1 PQAQV
6 RGRVPDRAPRRRRP
20 PRLRPPLPRRPRG
33 PARGERARDQTVAGI
48 CDRARREAHGRAVE
62 RVRLRR
68 AARQPLLHGR
78 GVPAERQPHLS
89 RGARPRRGRHARHRL
104 PLAPSRG
111 GDCHPAAGQHPR
123 LLRAERDRPLPPAAL
138 RADHPRLQP
147 GDAVHPRRGRGRG
160 RRARAAD
167 ERARCLQCRRPG
179 RRAAEGRDPRDRP
192 HGRPHPG
199 DDRPG
204 RAMLVTA
211 LLYRYWFRLET
222 QGIANIPPGRLLL
235 ISNHAGQ
242 IALDAAMISC
252 ACLLEAEPPRV
263 IRGMGE
269 YWLPTVPWVNELMV
283 RTGSVVGT
291 RKNCIDLLENEEA
304 VIAFPE
310 GVRGM
315 NKLIWERYQLQEFGQ
330 GFMRLALETHT
341 PIVPIAVVG
350 SEEQAPAIANVRSL
364 ARLLRLPAFPVT
376 LTWPLLGP
384 LGLVPLPVKYRITF
398 GEPMTFEGNPSDE
411 DEVIGEK
418 VEQVKASI

>member
-1 PQAQV
+1 VSATETVVQAV
-6 RGRVPDRAPRRRRP
+6 GA
-20 PRLRPPLPRRPRG
+20 
-33 PARGERARDQTVAGI
+33 
-48 CDRARREAHGRAVE
+48 
-62 RVRLRR
+62 LRR
-68 AARQPLLHGR
+68 TVTEVLPETVFDLQRQIEDR
-78 GVPAERQPHLS
+78 M
-89 RGARPRRGRHARHRL
+89 HRIPTRL
-104 PLAPSRG
+104 NGYGYDPWG
-111 GDCHPAAGQHPR
+111 FHPDTAQ
-123 LLRAERDRPLPPAAL
+123 
-138 RADHPRLQP
+138 
-147 GDAVHPRRGRGRG
+147 
-160 RRARAAD
+160 
-167 ERARCLQCRRPG
+167 
-179 RRAAEGRDPRDRP
+179 
-192 HGRPHPG
+192 
-199 DDRPG
+199 

-211 LLYRYWFRLET
+211 LFYRYWFRVET
-222 QGIANIPPGRLLL
+222 QGIANIPSGRVLL

-242 IALDAAMISC
+242 IALDAAMIAC
-252 ACLLEAEPPRV
+252 GCLLEAEPPRV

-310 GVRGM
+310 GIRGM

-364 ARLLRLPAFPVT
+364 ARLLRIPAFPVT

-384 LGLVPLPVKYRITF
+384 LGLMPLPVKYRVTF
-398 GEPMTFEGNPSDE
+398 GEPMLFEGNPSDE

-418 VEQVKASI
+418 VEQVKARIATMLARGLAARRSYFW

>member
-1 PQAQV
+1 VSATETVTQAVGALTRTATEVLPETIFDLQ
-6 RGRVPDRAPRRRRP
+6 RQIEARIRRIPTRLNAYGYDPWGFHPDT
-20 PRLRPPLPRRPRG
+20 
-33 PARGERARDQTVAGI
+33 AR
-48 CDRARREAHGRAVE
+48 
-62 RVRLRR
+62 
-68 AARQPLLHGR
+68 
-78 GVPAERQPHLS
+78 
-89 RGARPRRGRHARHRL
+89 
-104 PLAPSRG
+104 
-111 GDCHPAAGQHPR
+111 
-123 LLRAERDRPLPPAAL
+123 
-138 RADHPRLQP
+138 
-147 GDAVHPRRGRGRG
+147 
-160 RRARAAD
+160 
-167 ERARCLQCRRPG
+167 
-179 RRAAEGRDPRDRP
+179 
-192 HGRPHPG
+192 
-199 DDRPG
+199 

-211 LLYRYWFRLET
+211 LLYRYWFRVET
-222 QGIANIPPGRLLL
+222 QGIANIPPGRVLL

-398 GEPMTFEGNPSDE
+398 GAPMTFEGNPSDE

-418 VEQVKASI
+418 VEQVKASIATMLARGLAARRSLFW